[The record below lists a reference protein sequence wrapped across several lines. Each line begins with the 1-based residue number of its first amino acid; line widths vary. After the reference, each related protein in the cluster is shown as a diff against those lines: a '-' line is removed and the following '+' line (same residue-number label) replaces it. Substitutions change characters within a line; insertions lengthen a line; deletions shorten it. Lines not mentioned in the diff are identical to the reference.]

1 MDHAEQLSQSPL
13 INGVPR
19 NTEQHIKQHK
29 YKLTRG
35 KHIHSQYSD
44 SLSGRSR
51 SGIMDT
57 FLFTSE
63 RTITD
68 FRFFPSEDSQTAQS
82 NQFHDMGA
90 GVYGNTRKIQLE
102 VKGKK
107 AVIEYDKQLFDVETE
122 IIPLTDPRL
131 SNVWGKSICRITLT
145 ATNIHKTGNYS
156 LP

>member
-1 MDHAEQLSQSPL
+1 
-13 INGVPR
+13 
-19 NTEQHIKQHK
+19 
-29 YKLTRG
+29 
-35 KHIHSQYSD
+35 
-44 SLSGRSR
+44 
-51 SGIMDT
+51 
-57 FLFTSE
+57 
-63 RTITD
+63 
-68 FRFFPSEDSQTAQS
+68 
-82 NQFHDMGA
+82 MGA

-156 LP
+156 FTIKNNKT